1 MGFPPKPPLSPQTPA
16 PSPPSPPSP
25 PGQGWE
31 PNTPPN
37 PSDPFYLPPGTTD
50 APSAPRALRGPAPG
64 EPTPAPRHP
73 PCSSPPSCPGP
84 GCPRP
89 RGEAGSCRREGPH
102 LNLVPLL
109 GCGGPPKS
117 SGERS
122 EAPRE
127 GSRRGARPEAA
138 RPRRP
143 PPAASRRPH
152 SGAGA
157 GPGGRPHLPAAGEAG
172 PRRRAATAPAQPG
185 GAAHLPLAGMRT
197 EGGGCGG
204 AHLRR
209 SSAGFQDGGRRPA
222 EGGERVG
229 RDREALEGFLR
240 KKTQGAGVGCALVTF
255 GLEELGVVCK
265 YGAVAAGEQRFAPL
279 PPPPSPQP
287 PCLASGCGAPS
298 GAGAAPAPA
307 GVLIIN

>member
-1 MGFPPKPPLSPQTPA
+1 MDEDEVWAFRLNPLFPLRHPHLLPLHLFPLLGRAGSP
-16 PSPPSPPSP
+16 
-25 PGQGWE
+25 
-31 PNTPPN
+31 TPPQ
-37 PSDPFYLPPGTTD
+37 PLRPLLFPPGTTD

-109 GCGGPPKS
+109 GSGGPPKS

-197 EGGGCGG
+197 EGGGAGARTCGG
-204 AHLRR
+204 ARR
-209 SSAGFQDGGRRPA
+209 GSKMAGG
-222 EGGERVG
+222 
-229 RDREALEGFLR
+229 
-240 KKTQGAGVGCALVTF
+240 
-255 GLEELGVVCK
+255 
-265 YGAVAAGEQRFAPL
+265 APL
-279 PPPPSPQP
+279 RGGSEWD
-287 PCLASGCGAPS
+287 AIGKHWRGF
-298 GAGAAPAPA
+298 
-307 GVLIIN
+307 